1 MDRKRGCSILKFYLF
16 APRFILLHPVHR
28 PAVQILWFCGQGN
41 IKGKLGGDVLVE
53 TSHVLGDG
61 ELPRRLALVPHHHH
75 GGAGEEIVQALIPQ
89 GLFGRLNDIIMVHA
103 LPNGQPAPALVIREH
118 IGILFTDGC
127 IFQDSIICGI
137 GQMGCLTPISILI
150 PCPCP
155 CFFSLF

>member
-41 IKGKLGGDVLVE
+41 VKGKSGGDVLVE

-75 GGAGEEIVQALIPQ
+75 GGAGEKGVQALLFQI
-89 GLFGRLNDIIMVHA
+89 LFGRV
-103 LPNGQPAPALVIREH
+103 R
-118 IGILFTDGC
+118 
-127 IFQDSIICGI
+127 
-137 GQMGCLTPISILI
+137 SILI
-150 PCPCP
+150 
-155 CFFSLF
+155 SMV